1 MCRTNRR
8 DHPRV
13 CGEKSQKN
21 LQGQITLGSPP
32 RMRGK
37 AIAARRQPLG
47 LRITPAYAG
56 KSVVPENLDALCKDH
71 PRVCGEKRVRLA
83 FICGI
88 WGSPPRMRG
97 KDKVLEVVPQN
108 TGITPA
114 YAGKSCI
121 IARFCYLVWDH
132 PRVCGEK
139 PALLISPANAARIT
153 PAYAGKRSVRMSRF
167 GTNGDHP
174 RVCGEKGKQL
184 VK

>member
-1 MCRTNRR
+1 MRGKAEKNGGFCPGVGITPAYAGKSAGNNCLFPAQG

-114 YAGKSCI
+114 YAGKSGTVGRSTEHRYPWKLCGI
-121 IARFCYLVWDH
+121 PAAHGC
-132 PRVCGEK
+132 PRV
-139 PALLISPANAARIT
+139 PAAA
-153 PAYAGKRSVRMSRF
+153 A
-167 GTNGDHP
+167 
-174 RVCGEKGKQL
+174 
-184 VK
+184 